1 MSNITTFDYEE
12 QAVRIIM
19 RDDEPWFVAAD
30 VCRVLELG
38 NTTNAVARLDDDE
51 RETVNLNTLNSNEG
65 IRGNPNATIISESGL
80 YALVL
85 TSRKDAARRFRK
97 WITAEVLPSI
107 RKTGR
112 YDHVAPPQADIPGDV
127 FGMTFREVE
136 AFLSLVREAR
146 LTKGTK
152 VAAAIWARTPLP
164 PLDAPRANPGIDPA
178 EAQACLDALIG
189 IVAGQGEAALSEIG
203 LRHTEDGLFVGNQC
217 LAFRGTRWAAGLHK
231 APLMAL
237 PGVRIDTTVR
247 SLAGMQMRGIVVP
260 HDLLAMEGV

>member
-1 MSNITTFDYEE
+1 MSEIIPFDFEE
-12 QAVRIIM
+12 QAVRVLK
-19 RDDEPWFVAAD
+19 RDGEPWFVAAD

-38 NTTNAVARLDDDE
+38 NTGQAVARLDDDE
-51 RETVNLNTLNSNEG
+51 RDSIISNDAIG
-65 IRGNPNATIISESGL
+65 RQRDMIIVSESGL

-85 TSRKDAARRFRK
+85 GSRKEAARRFRK
-97 WITAEVLPSI
+97 WITAEVLPAI

-112 YDHVAPPQADIPGDV
+112 YDHTPPAAQEPGDV

-136 AFLSLVREAR
+136 AFLQLVREAR

-164 PLDAPRANPGIDPA
+164 PLDAPRATPVIDPA
-178 EAQACLDALIG
+178 EAQACLDALVG
-189 IVAGQGEAALSEIG
+189 IVAGQDEAALSAMG

-217 LAFRGTRWAAGLHK
+217 LAFRGTRWTSGLHK

-237 PGVRIDTTVR
+237 PGVRIDTAVR

-260 HDLLAMEGV
+260 SDLLAMEGM